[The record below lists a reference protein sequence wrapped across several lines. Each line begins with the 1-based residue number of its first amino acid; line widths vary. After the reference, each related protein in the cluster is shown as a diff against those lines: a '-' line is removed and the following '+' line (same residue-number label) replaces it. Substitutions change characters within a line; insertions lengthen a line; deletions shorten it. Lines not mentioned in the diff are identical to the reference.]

1 MKEILTDDDI
11 ASAML
16 VVDEF
21 VRRKL
26 DYRWDKSIGGLKT
39 ALSIYTVLSVALKY
53 SSVNVKALTKNIY
66 KEIDTYIKIIKGKMF
81 DLEMLNKFLEN
92 GEIDYEKLKNEKN
105 RCFHHPGM
113 HGTDIYRLRR

>member
-66 KEIDTYIKIIKGKMF
+66 KEIDTYIKIIKDKIF
-81 DLEMLNKFLEN
+81 DLEMLNKMED
-92 GEIDYEKLKNEKN
+92 EVSKLK
-105 RCFHHPGM
+105 
-113 HGTDIYRLRR
+113 D

>member
-1 MKEILTDDDI
+1 MKDCLTDDDI

-39 ALSIYTVLSVALKY
+39 ALGIYTVLGVALKY

-66 KEIDTYIKIIKGKMF
+66 REIDTYIKIIKGKIF
-81 DLEMLNKFLEN
+81 DLEMLNKMEDEVSKLE
-92 GEIDYEKLKNEKN
+92 D
-105 RCFHHPGM
+105 
-113 HGTDIYRLRR
+113 